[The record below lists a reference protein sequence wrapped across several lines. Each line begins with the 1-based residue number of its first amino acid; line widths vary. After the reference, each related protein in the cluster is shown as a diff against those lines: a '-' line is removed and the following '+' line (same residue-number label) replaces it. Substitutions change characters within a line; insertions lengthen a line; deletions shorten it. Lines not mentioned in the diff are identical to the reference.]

1 MQYTDSMEKAMHGSR
16 GVGYEVYR
24 QNHEVRMNVERQR
37 EEEYVESRRMVADHN
52 RKFTNHLS

>member
-1 MQYTDSMEKAMHGSR
+1 MEKAMHGSR